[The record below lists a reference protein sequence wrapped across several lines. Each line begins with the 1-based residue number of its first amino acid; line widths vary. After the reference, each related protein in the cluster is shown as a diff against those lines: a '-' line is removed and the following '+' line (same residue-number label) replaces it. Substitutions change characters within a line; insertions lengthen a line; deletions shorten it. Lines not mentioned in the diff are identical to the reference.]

1 MFKKIK
7 ISTVGNI
14 LAGMVLVLAFSFYYI
29 TNNIRSELTLVN
41 ITWENYQA
49 SRSEKARLESSLR
62 SAIGYGGMIHSFKNF
77 ILREDIS
84 NFDVILSDIGAA
96 RSVINQY
103 RAMGVNGAETIA
115 LIDIENVLNAYNN
128 ATLRVSQ
135 LVEAGISS
143 PEEIDNMVRIDDTTA
158 FRGLGILA
166 QQVFSGTSLSDLK
179 TLTNG
184 RLVALLRSQFG
195 YGGVIHYFK
204 NYILRHEDTLIPL
217 FTTSKNSAANIIAEY
232 QSREITETE
241 KVALLDIAKT
251 LSDYEVAFK
260 KAQTLN
266 LTAEEIDQ
274 QLMVDDS
281 FAIRSFTLLDRE
293 VVALSERNANIV
305 QEELL
310 KIQKLIELSIYWGFI
325 VAFIFVSIAIL
336 TIRYMILN
344 PIRNMTSEMLELA
357 QGNDKITVRG
367 LDLKNEIGD
376 MAGAVVTFQEN
387 LKKLKAAERSVRR
400 MSLTDPLTGLANR
413 TFFETRFN
421 ETINLAK
428 RLKTSGALLA
438 IDLDGFKRINDEHG
452 HGAGDYVLKII
463 AERLSN
469 VSREV
474 DVVARLG
481 GDEFSIIAIG
491 LDEKNQII
499 PLAERIIQEADRPI
513 IFENVKLKVSASVG
527 ISFFLE
533 QGKDIKDIA
542 NKADIALYRAKEE
555 GKNQYVFFEEEIEDK
570 EDENKIAT
578 PTVLTSIKQ

>member
-1 MFKKIK
+1 
-7 ISTVGNI
+7 
-14 LAGMVLVLAFSFYYI
+14 
-29 TNNIRSELTLVN
+29 
-41 ITWENYQA
+41 
-49 SRSEKARLESSLR
+49 
-62 SAIGYGGMIHSFKNF
+62 
-77 ILREDIS
+77 
-84 NFDVILSDIGAA
+84 
-96 RSVINQY
+96 
-103 RAMGVNGAETIA
+103 
-115 LIDIENVLNAYNN
+115 
-128 ATLRVSQ
+128 
-135 LVEAGISS
+135 
-143 PEEIDNMVRIDDTTA
+143 
-158 FRGLGILA
+158 
-166 QQVFSGTSLSDLK
+166 
-179 TLTNG
+179 
-184 RLVALLRSQFG
+184 
-195 YGGVIHYFK
+195 
-204 NYILRHEDTLIPL
+204 
-217 FTTSKNSAANIIAEY
+217 
-232 QSREITETE
+232 
-241 KVALLDIAKT
+241 
-251 LSDYEVAFK
+251 
-260 KAQTLN
+260 
-266 LTAEEIDQ
+266 
-274 QLMVDDS
+274 
-281 FAIRSFTLLDRE
+281 
-293 VVALSERNANIV
+293 
-305 QEELL
+305 
-310 KIQKLIELSIYWGFI
+310 
-325 VAFIFVSIAIL
+325 
-336 TIRYMILN
+336 
-344 PIRNMTSEMLELA
+344 
-357 QGNDKITVRG
+357 
-367 LDLKNEIGD
+367 